1 MRTNKVKSQNPIAM
15 KLIRLSQLLT
25 RLCAGLLTVSALH
38 AAEKKPNILLIIADD
53 MGYSDI
59 TCFGGE
65 VQTPHI
71 DALAKSGI
79 RATNFYVGPTCSPT
93 RSMLLSGCDHHVA
106 GFGNMDELA
115 GPKQKGKPGY
125 EGYLNKRVVPVAKVL
140 KEAGYHTY
148 WAGKSHMGY
157 EPSQWPA
164 AMGFERDFTLLQ
176 GGGSNWSDMTYP
188 NPAHPHLNFTLNG
201 KPLEKLPDNHFS
213 SEAYTDFI
221 IKCNEEHQADG
232 KPFFAYLSFQA
243 VHSPLSA
250 PDDWLEKYKGVYD
263 KGYDAIRE
271 ERLARMK
278 ELGIVGK
285 DTVAS
290 PRVPSV
296 PAWDTLT
303 AEQKKL
309 SARRMEVYAAML
321 ANMDFHIG
329 RLIDHLKKTGQYENT
344 LVVFLSDN
352 GAEPVELGALVA
364 TVFNEE
370 AKKWFFEHFDT
381 RPENWGRKGSA
392 TDYGAAWAQVG
403 STPFRFYKAWTSE
416 GGIHSPVIIAG
427 AGVKNAGA
435 IKPAIMHVT
444 DLVPT
449 FLELAGAKHPSVTDT
464 KLAPLRGKSLTPLL
478 TGNTEAVRTDKDW
491 IGEELFGNRMV
502 RQGDWKL
509 CNILKTAGG
518 TGEWEL
524 FNIKNDPGETKDLS
538 KQEPEKTKALL
549 ALWDQYATE
558 NGVIL
563 TDDGPFKAK

>member
-1 MRTNKVKSQNPIAM
+1 MKSKVLPFA
-15 KLIRLSQLLT
+15 LSCL
-25 RLCAGLLTVSALH
+25 VALSSIQ
-38 AAEKKPNILLIIADD
+38 AQDKKPNILLIIADD

-65 VQTPHI
+65 IQTPHI
-71 DALAKSGI
+71 DALAMSGI
-79 RATNFYVGPTCSPT
+79 RATNFYVAPTCSPT
-93 RSMLLSGCDHHVA
+93 RSMLLSGCDHHIA

-115 GPKQKGKPGY
+115 GPKQKGQPGY
-125 EGYLNKRVVPVAKVL
+125 EGYLNSRVVPVAKL
-140 KEAGYHTY
+140 LREAGYHTY

-213 SEAYTDFI
+213 SEAYTNFI
-221 IKCNEEHQADG
+221 IKSNEEHKADG

-250 PDDWLEKYKGVYD
+250 PDDWLEKFKGAYD
-263 KGYDAIRE
+263 KGYDAIRA
-271 ERLARMK
+271 ERLQRMK
-278 ELGIVGK
+278 ELGIVSK

-290 PRVPSV
+290 PRVPTI
-296 PAWDTLT
+296 PAWDTLS
-303 AEQKKL
+303 AEQKKF

-321 ANMDFHIG
+321 ANMDHHIG
-329 RLIDHLKKTGQYENT
+329 RLLDHLKQTGQYENT

-352 GAEPVELGALVA
+352 GAEPVELGALVES
-364 TVFNEE
+364 VFSAE
-370 AKKWFFEHFDT
+370 AKKWYLNKFDT
-381 RPENWGRKGSA
+381 SIEQMGRKGSV

-403 STPFRFYKAWTSE
+403 STPFRFYKAWTAE
-416 GGIHSPVIIAG
+416 GGIRSPVIISG
-427 AGVKNAGA
+427 AGVKSAGA
-435 IKPAIMHVT
+435 IKPAVMHVT

-449 FLELAGAKHPSVTDT
+449 FLELAGAKHPSETDK

-478 TGNTEAVRTDKDW
+478 SGKTKSVRTDEDW
-491 IGEELFGNRMV
+491 IGEELFGNRMI

-509 CNILKTAGG
+509 CHILTTAGG
-518 TGEWEL
+518 SGEWEL
-524 FNIKNDPGETKDLS
+524 FNLKNDPAETTDLS
-538 KQEPEKTKALL
+538 KQEPAKTKVML
-549 ALWDQYATE
+549 ALWDKYVAL

-563 TDDGPFKAK
+563 TDDGPFKAKSAR